1 MKKNAT
7 ATASFFQLATAI
19 MLLVGGMTVT
29 AETGSESHEPVAL
42 SLQDLIDIALKNNPG
57 IAARHYETA
66 AADAR
71 SDAAF
76 GARLPQVGLNGSV
89 TQFKEERL
97 MNPRRPGAANTLQF
111 ADQLYTGEAVIR
123 LPLFTGGRLLNESR
137 AARLLHEA
145 SEYRL
150 VRSKE
155 ELAYNISRVFYAV
168 LAQRRTIEALEFSRE
183 ALQEHC
189 RRVEELINAGKAA
202 RVDLL
207 RTEVRLADLEQ
218 QLTRE
223 QNVLSIQSR
232 LIANLTGRPETGFG
246 EREIAGTL
254 IAEKQPVPDAPRSL
268 ALALEQRSDWRAAQS
283 ALQAQERK
291 RAAARAG
298 RSPSVSLEG
307 AYGNQWDVRDTDE
320 DNPTGSVALKVEIPL
335 FSGGIISA
343 DIREASAML
352 SSAEAKLR
360 ELELQIRLEVET
372 AVLNIDA
379 AQKQIEASGK
389 SIEQAEESLRIE
401 REKYAL
407 GKGSVIDVLDAQA
420 ALLESQKN
428 YYRSLA
434 EQKTALTQFRLA
446 TGELL

>member
-1 MKKNAT
+1 MKKSAT
-7 ATASFFQLATAI
+7 TSFSRLVAAVILLISGASVKAQ
-19 MLLVGGMTVT
+19 
-29 AETGSESHEPVAL
+29 TGIEYDKPAPL
-42 SLQDLIDIALKNNPG
+42 SLQDAIDIALENNPG

-76 GARLPQVGLNGSV
+76 GARLPQIGLSGSV
-89 TQFKEERL
+89 SQFKEDRL
-97 MNPRRPGAANTLQF
+97 MNPRRPGAGDTLQF
-111 ADQLYTGEAVIR
+111 ADQLYTGGAVIR

-155 ELAYNISRVFYAV
+155 ELAFNISRVFYAV

-183 ALQEHC
+183 ALREHC
-189 RRVEELINAGKAA
+189 RRVEELIDAGKAA
-202 RVDLL
+202 RVDFL

-223 QNVLSIQSR
+223 QNILSIQGR
-232 LIANLTGRPETGFG
+232 LIANLIGLPEAGFG
-246 EREIAGTL
+246 EREIEGAL
-254 IAEKQPVPDAPRSL
+254 IAEKEPVPDASESL
-268 ALALEQRSDWRAAQS
+268 TLALEQRSDWLAARS

-291 RAAARAG
+291 KAAARAG
-298 RSPSVSLEG
+298 RSPTVSLEG
-307 AYGNQWDVRDTDE
+307 AYGNQWNVRDTDE

-335 FSGGIISA
+335 FSGGVISA
-343 DIREASAML
+343 DIREAASML

-379 AQKQIEASGK
+379 TQKQIEASGK

-401 REKYAL
+401 QEKYAM
-407 GKGSVIDVLDAQA
+407 GKGSVIDVLDAQS
-420 ALLESQKN
+420 ALLDSQKN

>member
-1 MKKNAT
+1 MSTEMTPKTIPLLLRVAAAVLLPAIDANA
-7 ATASFFQLATAI
+7 APDSR
-19 MLLVGGMTVT
+19 
-29 AETGSESHEPVAL
+29 EPDPL
-42 SLQDLIDIALKNNPG
+42 SLEEAIAIALENNPG
-57 IAARHYETA
+57 IAARRYETA

-89 TQFKEERL
+89 SQFREDRL
-97 MNPRRPGAANTLQF
+97 MNPRRPGDGDTLQF

-155 ELAYNISRVFYAV
+155 ELAYTISRVFYAV

-189 RRVEELINAGKAA
+189 RRVEELIDADKAA

-223 QNVLSIQSR
+223 QNILSIQSR
-232 LIANLTGRPETGFG
+232 LIANLTGLPETGCG
-246 EREIAGTL
+246 EREIEGTL
-254 IAEKQPVPDAPRSL
+254 IAEKQPVPDASRSL
-268 ALALEQRSDWRAAQS
+268 ALALEQRSDWLAARS
-283 ALQAQERK
+283 ALRAQERK

-298 RSPSVSLEG
+298 RSPTVSLEG

-335 FSGGIISA
+335 FSGGVISA
-343 DIREASAML
+343 DIREAAATL

-401 REKYAL
+401 REKYAM
-407 GKGSVIDVLDAQA
+407 GKGSVTDVLDAQA